1 MLLILINSA
10 ATTDLQTKQTQ
21 NGIFLLIN
29 ALGAIYLVWDRNS
42 IRARL
47 IKFVGYGAVI
57 IISLSLISHLTSA
70 IIYPYLV
77 FYFFTI
83 SSQVYYDILNEKNV
97 DGKVLTAVF
106 CGFIL
111 LGYIATFSANTI
123 IQVDP
128 EAFKGVITYGNRFD
142 DLTYASFITI
152 LTIGYGDITPVSDI
166 AKVWAIIFG
175 LIGNFYTVIVT
186 GIVIGKYLKN

>member
-1 MLLILINSA
+1 MILINSA
-10 ATTDLQTKQTQ
+10 ATIDLEIKQIQ

-29 ALGAIYLVWDRNS
+29 ALGAIYLVWERNS

-47 IKFVGYGAVI
+47 IKYVGYGAVI
-57 IISLSLISHLTSA
+57 ILAIGFFSQLTRD

-77 FYFFTI
+77 LYFLTI
-83 SSQVYYDILNEKNV
+83 SSQVYFDILNAKNV
-97 DGKVLTAVF
+97 DAKVLTAVF

-111 LGYIATFSANTI
+111 LGYIATFSANAI

-128 EAFKGVITYGNRFD
+128 EAFKGVINYENRFD

-186 GIVIGKYLKN
+186 GIVIGKYLKD